1 MLYTEKIYRKLA
13 DRFNKQS
20 FMGKLILIKNNP
32 ELFKIECDGT
42 NLRLRLLDNGAMEN
56 GVDSFFQFPEFI
68 EFEHI
73 RDMFTLIDVKIDNLK

>member
-32 ELFKIECDGT
+32 ELFKIETDGT
-42 NLRLRLLDNGAMEN
+42 NLRLRLLDNGAMES
-56 GVDSFFQFPEFI
+56 GIDSFFDFPEFI
-68 EFEHI
+68 EFEQI
-73 RDMFTLIDVKIDNLK
+73 RDIFSLIDVKIDNLK